1 MIAAIARTGV
11 TPTARVH
18 QRPPPAGRSE
28 DLVDIGRGA
37 PEIVDQVGVIAQ
49 QTPGFCVLT
58 DRVIRRHPVHER
70 GLRDLSE
77 LVRGSLIVHFAR
89 GRP

>member
-1 MIAAIARTGV
+1 MIAAIARTGA
-11 TPTARVH
+11 TPPHESTSG
-18 QRPPPAGRSE
+18 PPAGRSE

-58 DRVIRRHPVHER
+58 DRVIRRHPVHGR

-77 LVRGSLIVHFAR
+77 LLRGSLIVHFAR